1 MLKSIQFSANDKKQQ
16 PFPTNMEESDM
27 VIENPPEV
35 ESKEKT
41 GLISKLL
48 AVSPIGEKATAKDW
62 EAVFL
67 AIDKQIISFGLRIIL
82 FLPAFALFTYFI
94 AWAFSTGSPKW
105 WLDNIEPTIGLTFS
119 ITLVAITFVILF
131 GYILS
136 LIVHRHRLGLS
147 LRVFNDEVKLS
158 NAAHRP
164 VQSLQGYDGLVDR
177 MNRALSKTNTSLL
190 FAIISAVLLSIIFY
204 IGSEHK
210 SGMILLLGSFSL
222 MLLSIGQHLATR
234 SHQFSMVDR
243 TGLLD
248 AYDPAIH
255 PSTINS
261 VFNDLLMTHMDPLM
275 RAQYVDFIKSI
286 ETNIHA
292 TVEVDFARE
301 KILMTLYRHSSGLDR
316 NTMISELSEVLT
328 DKGLELIVSH
338 EVFTLEVWLSLIEHV
353 SKSCPAFFRMI
364 DRLEHEIEVG
374 NNPALKDLVFEVDL
388 ENVVSNRANL
398 FTIIHNLGETE
409 RTVVFRVQTPDF
421 RPNDVALTY
430 RLMPGEKYWWSNRA
444 LPSHAQGDDDTL
456 GVMSGLLRDGTVAWQ
471 SLLPT
476 TTGEATVSIRLEQQS
491 GELLVGRQINVR
503 VRSEFR
509 AMVRSSG
516 SLAANLIGT
525 LGLLSAIFMQMYA
538 LFGQY

>member
-1 MLKSIQFSANDKKQQ
+1 MEGEVKAIQNSPEEGVADTNGLFSKIKA
-16 PFPTNMEESDM
+16 
-27 VIENPPEV
+27 I
-35 ESKEKT
+35 
-41 GLISKLL
+41 
-48 AVSPIGEKATAKDW
+48 SPIGEKATVKDW
-62 EAVFL
+62 EAIFL
-67 AIDKQIISFGLRIIL
+67 AIDRQIISFGLRIIL
-82 FLPAFALFTYFI
+82 ILPAFAIFTYFI
-94 AWAFSTGSPKW
+94 AWAFSNGSPKW
-105 WLDNIEPTIGLTFS
+105 WLENIEPTIGLTFS

-136 LIVHRHRLGLS
+136 IMVHRHRVGLS
-147 LRVFNDEVKLS
+147 LRVFNDEVKSS
-158 NAAHRP
+158 NDAHRP

-177 MNRALSKTNTSLL
+177 MKRATSKTNTSLL
-190 FAIISAVLLSIIFY
+190 FAMASALLLVVIFY
-204 IGSEHK
+204 IGSENE
-210 SGMILLLGSFSL
+210 SGMIFLLGSFSL

-234 SHQFSMVDR
+234 SHQFSMVER

-248 AYDPAIH
+248 AYNPAIH

-275 RAQYVDFIKSI
+275 RAQYVDFTKSI
-286 ETNIHA
+286 ETNIHPN
-292 TVEVDFARE
+292 VEVDFARE
-301 KILMTLYRHSSGLDR
+301 KILMTLYRHFGGLDR
-316 NTMISELSEVLT
+316 TTMISELSEVLNEN
-328 DKGLELIVSH
+328 GLKLIVSH
-338 EVFTLEVWLSLIEHV
+338 PVFTLEVWLLLIEHV
-353 SKSCPAFFRMI
+353 SRKCPAFFRMV
-364 DRLEHEIEVG
+364 DRLEHEVEVG

-388 ENVVSNRANL
+388 ENVVTNRANL

-430 RLMPGEKYWWSNRA
+430 RLKPGEKYWWSDRA

-476 TTGEATVSIRLEQQS
+476 TTGEATVSVRLEQPS

-509 AMVRSSG
+509 SMVRSSG
-516 SLAANLIGT
+516 SIAANSLGMI
-525 LGLLSAIFMQMYA
+525 GLLSAIIMEMYV
-538 LFGQY
+538 LFGQ

>member
-1 MLKSIQFSANDKKQQ
+1 
-16 PFPTNMEESDM
+16 
-27 VIENPPEV
+27 
-35 ESKEKT
+35 
-41 GLISKLL
+41 
-48 AVSPIGEKATAKDW
+48 
-62 EAVFL
+62 
-67 AIDKQIISFGLRIIL
+67 
-82 FLPAFALFTYFI
+82 
-94 AWAFSTGSPKW
+94 
-105 WLDNIEPTIGLTFS
+105 
-119 ITLVAITFVILF
+119 
-131 GYILS
+131 
-136 LIVHRHRLGLS
+136 
-147 LRVFNDEVKLS
+147 
-158 NAAHRP
+158 
-164 VQSLQGYDGLVDR
+164 
-177 MNRALSKTNTSLL
+177 MNRAASKTNTSLL

-210 SGMILLLGSFSL
+210 SAMILLLGSFSL
-222 MLLSIGQHLATR
+222 LLLSIGQHLATR
-234 SHQFSMVDR
+234 SHQFSMVER

-261 VFNDLLMTHMDPLM
+261 VFNDLLVTHMDPLM
-275 RAQYVDFIKSI
+275 RAQYVDFTKSI
-286 ETNIHA
+286 DANVHA
-292 TVEVDFARE
+292 NVEIDFARE
-301 KILMTLYRHSSGLDR
+301 KMLLTLYRHSCGLDR
-316 NTMISELSEVLT
+316 NTMISELSEVLN
-328 DKGLELIVSH
+328 DDGLKLIVSH
-338 EVFTLEVWLSLIEHV
+338 QVFTLEVWLSLIDHV

-388 ENVVSNRANL
+388 ENVVTNRANL

-409 RTVVFRVQTPDF
+409 RIVVFRVQTPDF

-430 RLMPGEKYWWSNRA
+430 RLMPGEKYWWSDRA

-476 TTGEATVSIRLEQQS
+476 TTGEATVSVRLEQQS

-516 SLAANLIGT
+516 SLTANIIGT

-538 LFGQY
+538 LFGQ

>member
-1 MLKSIQFSANDKKQQ
+1 MEGEDNTIQTSPQEAVVDTNGLFSKIKA
-16 PFPTNMEESDM
+16 
-27 VIENPPEV
+27 I
-35 ESKEKT
+35 
-41 GLISKLL
+41 
-48 AVSPIGEKATAKDW
+48 SPIGEKATVKDW
-62 EAVFL
+62 EAIFL
-67 AIDKQIISFGLRIIL
+67 AIDRQIISFGLRIIL
-82 FLPAFALFTYFI
+82 FLPAFAIFTYFI
-94 AWAFSTGSPKW
+94 AWAFSNGSPKW
-105 WLDNIEPTIGLTFS
+105 WLENIEPTIGFTFS

-136 LIVHRHRLGLS
+136 IMVHRHRVGLS
-147 LRVFNDEVKLS
+147 LRVFNDEVQLS
-158 NAAHRP
+158 NDDHRP
-164 VQSLQGYDGLVDR
+164 VQSLQGYDGLVAR
-177 MNRALSKTNTSLL
+177 MKRSTSKTNTSLF
-190 FAIISAVLLSIIFY
+190 FAMGSALLLVVIFY
-204 IGSEHK
+204 IGSENE
-210 SGMILLLGSFSL
+210 SGMIILLGSFSL

-234 SHQFSMVDR
+234 SHQFSMVER

-248 AYDPAIH
+248 AYSPAIH

-275 RAQYVDFIKSI
+275 RAQYVDFTKSI
-286 ETNIHA
+286 EANIHPN
-292 TVEVDFARE
+292 VEVGFARE
-301 KILMTLYRHSSGLDR
+301 KILMALYRHHRGLVKA
-316 NTMISELSEVLT
+316 TMISELSEVLNEN
-328 DKGLELIVSH
+328 GLKLIVSH
-338 EVFTLEVWLSLIEHV
+338 PVFTLEVWLLLMGHV
-353 SKSCPAFFRMI
+353 SRKCPAFFRMI

-388 ENVVSNRANL
+388 ENVVFNRANL

-430 RLMPGEKYWWSNRA
+430 RLQPGEKYWWSDRA

-476 TTGEATVSIRLEQQS
+476 TTGEATVSVRLEQPS

-509 AMVRSSG
+509 SMVRSSG
-516 SLAANLIGT
+516 SIAANLLGT
-525 LGLLSAIFMQMYA
+525 IGLLSAIFMEMYV
-538 LFGQY
+538 LFGQ